1 MRKRHRL
8 CEASDVCSGARV
20 CVRLPRRLV
29 VAVVT
34 IGGLLLGVGSCGQ
47 HDHGGGTDAS
57 VDAQIEMTIT
67 PPNCGMAGT
76 VCDGKEI
83 HVCVGGQEGE
93 VLDICPQACS
103 LGRCTTTA
111 CAAAEHHDGTRGC
124 RFYGVQ
130 MDNVDSDDGHNLM
143 LILGNAS
150 MTTAATAVVTASDS
164 GGGWETLTSTVV
176 PPRGGARIELNRPV
190 LDPGVKPGGAY
201 RVDSDSPVLAIE
213 IVSDDVDRAS
223 RSSGGTVLRPLQVL
237 GQTHLAVTFPQKGSQ
252 EVLHTLGSRGGAG
265 AIAVVATAPATKVWI
280 GLTSPA
286 MLDPGG
292 PTDPRPTPTEIMM
305 MNEGDVLQIF
315 SVAPDGDLTGTSIDA
330 DAPIAVFSGNVFTT
344 YDHDVTGFNGG
355 DLAMEQLPPTTSWSS
370 EYIGARMS
378 PQAGCSQFFA
388 AGAGLW
394 SVVAAEDN
402 TLVTLESAA
411 GVTIEAL
418 GFSDVTS
425 FQLGRGG
432 TRTFIAR
439 PGIDPSVSSDFVV
452 RSSVDK
458 PILLAQWLDCEPGL
472 SWGID
477 THLSNGD
484 FAFALPPGFDHEV
497 IVVRRT
503 GTPVTF
509 DGRSIEET
517 RFTSTT
523 LDDGEFQLTRV
534 PASELGPCVDLLDP
548 CQHEISGLDFGIS
561 WRGMD
566 VVCSYALTVPP
577 SKGCA
582 PPNITCIK

>member
-1 MRKRHRL
+1 MRKGHRL
-8 CEASDVCSGARV
+8 YEASDVCSGARV

-29 VAVVT
+29 VTTLT

-47 HDHGGGTDAS
+47 HDHAVGTDAS

-67 PPNCGMAGT
+67 PPNCKMAGT
-76 VCDGKEI
+76 VCHGKEV
-83 HVCVGGQEGE
+83 HVCVGGQEGD
-93 VLDICPQACS
+93 VVDICAQACS
-103 LGRCTTTA
+103 LGRCTTMA
-111 CAAAEHHDGTRGC
+111 CADAEHHDGTRGC

-130 MDNVDSDDGHNLM
+130 MDNVDGDDGHKLM

-150 MTTAATAVVTASDS
+150 MTTTATAVVTARDS
-164 GGGWETLTSTVV
+164 GGGRETLTSAVV
-176 PPRGGARIELNRPV
+176 PPRGGARIEINRPV
-190 LDPGVKPGGAY
+190 LGSGVTPGAAY

-237 GQTHLAVTFPQKGSQ
+237 GQTHLAVTFPQKGSPG
-252 EVLHTLGSRGGAG
+252 VLQTLGSRGGAG
-265 AIAVVATAPATKVWI
+265 AIAVVATAPATTVRI
-280 GLTSPA
+280 GLTSA
-286 MLDPGG
+286 AILDPGG
-292 PTDPRPTPTEIMM
+292 PTDPRPTPTEVMM

-330 DAPIAVFSGNVFTT
+330 DAPVAVFSGNVFTT
-344 YDHDVTGFNGG
+344 YDYDVTGFNGG

-370 EYIGARMS
+370 EYIGAHLS
-378 PQAGCSQFFA
+378 PQSGCGPFFGAGS
-388 AGAGLW
+388 GLW
-394 SVVAAEDN
+394 SVVAAEDG
-402 TLVTLESAA
+402 TDVMLEPAA

-418 GFSDVTS
+418 GLPSVLS
-425 FQLGRGG
+425 FPLGRGG
-432 TRTFIAR
+432 VRTFFAR
-439 PGIDPSVSSDFVV
+439 PGLDPSVSSDFVV
-452 RSSVDK
+452 RSDK

-484 FAFALPPGFDHEV
+484 LAFALPPGFDHEV

-509 DGRSIEET
+509 DGRSLEDT

-523 LDDGEFQLTRV
+523 LDDGEFQLARV

-548 CQHEISGLDFGIS
+548 CQHEISGRPAFGIS

-577 SKGCA
+577 TKVCA
-582 PPNITCIK
+582 PPNITCIP